1 MKDKGLILIVALL
14 FSLGV
19 VSGMIVQQH
28 KVIEVNNIN
37 KAYKEEIGKRLD
49 EIKKVKMENN
59 NFRVILGAQTEVM
72 KKAIKEI
79 ELRIKKLSKTHLIK
93 THENYIDVNL
103 FFNSS
108 LARINNYKHIED
120 KIRRKNKPSTNL
132 N

>member
-79 ELRIKKLSKTHLIK
+79 ELRQSNT
-93 THENYIDVNL
+93 
-103 FFNSS
+103 
-108 LARINNYKHIED
+108 AA
-120 KIRRKNKPSTNL
+120 
-132 N
+132 

>member
-1 MKDKGLILIVALL
+1 MKDKGYILIVVLL

-28 KVIEVNNIN
+28 KVVEVNNIN
-37 KAYKEEIGKRLD
+37 KAYKKEIGKRLD

-79 ELRIKKLSKTHLIK
+79 ELRQAEALYFKQKYEAAVSKLSI
-93 THENYIDVNL
+93 
-103 FFNSS
+103 
-108 LARINNYKHIED
+108 
-120 KIRRKNKPSTNL
+120 
-132 N
+132 

>member
-1 MKDKGLILIVALL
+1 MKDKGYISIIVLL

-79 ELRIKKLSKTHLIK
+79 ELRQAEALYFKQKYEAAVSKLSI
-93 THENYIDVNL
+93 
-103 FFNSS
+103 
-108 LARINNYKHIED
+108 
-120 KIRRKNKPSTNL
+120 
-132 N
+132 

>member
-19 VSGMIVQQH
+19 VSGMIIQQH

-49 EIKKVKMENN
+49 EIKKVK
-59 NFRVILGAQTEVM
+59 TEVM

-79 ELRIKKLSKTHLIK
+79 ELRQAEALYFKQKYEAAVRKLSI
-93 THENYIDVNL
+93 
-103 FFNSS
+103 
-108 LARINNYKHIED
+108 
-120 KIRRKNKPSTNL
+120 
-132 N
+132 

>member
-1 MKDKGLILIVALL
+1 MKDKGYILIIVLL

-19 VSGMIVQQH
+19 VSGMIIQQH
-28 KVIEVNNIN
+28 KVMEVNNIN

-79 ELRIKKLSKTHLIK
+79 ELRQAEALYFKQKYEAAVSKLSI
-93 THENYIDVNL
+93 
-103 FFNSS
+103 
-108 LARINNYKHIED
+108 
-120 KIRRKNKPSTNL
+120 
-132 N
+132 

>member
-1 MKDKGLILIVALL
+1 MKDKGYILIIVLL

-28 KVIEVNNIN
+28 KVMEVNNIN

-79 ELRIKKLSKTHLIK
+79 ELRQAEALYFKQKYEAAVSKLSI
-93 THENYIDVNL
+93 
-103 FFNSS
+103 
-108 LARINNYKHIED
+108 
-120 KIRRKNKPSTNL
+120 
-132 N
+132 

>member
-1 MKDKGLILIVALL
+1 MKDKGYILIIVLL

-79 ELRIKKLSKTHLIK
+79 ELRQAEAL
-93 THENYIDVNL
+93 Y
-103 FFNSS
+103 
-108 LARINNYKHIED
+108 LALLVALVEM
-120 KIRRKNKPSTNL
+120 
-132 N
+132 

>member
-1 MKDKGLILIVALL
+1 MKDKGYILIVVLL

-28 KVIEVNNIN
+28 KVMEVNNIN

-79 ELRIKKLSKTHLIK
+79 ELRQAEALYFKQKYEAAVSKLSI
-93 THENYIDVNL
+93 
-103 FFNSS
+103 
-108 LARINNYKHIED
+108 
-120 KIRRKNKPSTNL
+120 
-132 N
+132 

>member
-19 VSGMIVQQH
+19 VSGMIIQQH
-28 KVIEVNNIN
+28 KVVEVNNIN

-79 ELRIKKLSKTHLIK
+79 ELRQAEALYFKKKYEATVSKLSI
-93 THENYIDVNL
+93 
-103 FFNSS
+103 
-108 LARINNYKHIED
+108 
-120 KIRRKNKPSTNL
+120 
-132 N
+132 

>member
-1 MKDKGLILIVALL
+1 MKDKGYILIIVLL
-14 FSLGV
+14 FFLGV

-59 NFRVILGAQTEVM
+59 SFRVIIGAQTEVM

-79 ELRIKKLSKTHLIK
+79 ELRQAEALFFKQKYEAAVSKLSI
-93 THENYIDVNL
+93 
-103 FFNSS
+103 
-108 LARINNYKHIED
+108 
-120 KIRRKNKPSTNL
+120 
-132 N
+132 